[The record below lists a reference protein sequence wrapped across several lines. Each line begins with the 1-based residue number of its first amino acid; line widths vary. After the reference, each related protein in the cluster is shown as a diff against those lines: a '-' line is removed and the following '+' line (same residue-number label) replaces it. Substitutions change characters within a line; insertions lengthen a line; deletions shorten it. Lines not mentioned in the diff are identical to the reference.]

1 MVISDENLRARI
13 IERLSARAECLDAE
27 QAAEKRVAEVLEALA
42 RAEKEGCKK
51 DIYHNLVSI
60 GNCLIMLGMPR
71 EALKYFCQAADE
83 FPDKRVPL
91 YAIVLTLKH
100 LGETEEAEKYAKRF
114 EDRFPEM
121 NADI

>member
-27 QAAEKRVAEVLEALA
+27 QAAEKRVAEALDALA
-42 RAEKEGCKK
+42 QAAAEGRKK
-51 DIYHNLVSI
+51 DVYRYLVNI
-60 GNCLIMLGMPR
+60 GNCLILLKMPR

-83 FPDKRVPL
+83 FPEKRVPL

-100 LGETEEAEKYAKRF
+100 LGETEEAEKYTKRF
-114 EDRFPEM
+114 EDRFPDM
-121 NADI
+121 NTEK

>member
-13 IERLSARAECLDAE
+13 IERLTARAQNLDAE
-27 QAAEKRVAEVLEALA
+27 QAAERRVAEVLEALA
-42 RAEKEGCKK
+42 KAEKEGRKD
-51 DIYHNLVSI
+51 DIYRNLVSI
-60 GNCLIMLGMPR
+60 GNCLIMLGMSR
-71 EALKYFCQAADE
+71 AALKYFCQAADE

-91 YAIVLTLKH
+91 FAIVLTLKH

-121 NADI
+121 NTDK